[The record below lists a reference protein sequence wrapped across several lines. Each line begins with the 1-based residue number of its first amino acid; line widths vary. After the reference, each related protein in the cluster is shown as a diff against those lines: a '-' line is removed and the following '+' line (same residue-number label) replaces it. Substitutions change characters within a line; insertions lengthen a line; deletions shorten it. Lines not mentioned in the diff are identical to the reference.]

1 VTFAPT
7 VTICENDEPFVERWR
22 LKPVS
27 FVVLSVHLRLIW
39 AREIAVAMR
48 LEGAAGGPAG
58 VALAWFELPLS
69 PDELEAVT
77 T

>member
-1 VTFAPT
+1 MAFAPT
-7 VTICENDEPFVERWR
+7 VAICENDEPFVERWR

-27 FVVLSVHLRLIW
+27 FAALSVHLRLIW
-39 AREIAVAMR
+39 VRETAVAMR

-58 VALAWFELPLS
+58 VALTWFELPLS
-69 PDELEAVT
+69 PAELEAVT